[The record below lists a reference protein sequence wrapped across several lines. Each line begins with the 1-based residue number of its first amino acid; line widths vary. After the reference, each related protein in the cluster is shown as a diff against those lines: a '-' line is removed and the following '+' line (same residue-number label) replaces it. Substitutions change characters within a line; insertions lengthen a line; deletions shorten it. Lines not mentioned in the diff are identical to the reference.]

1 MNKARSHALC
11 LYAALHLLTYD
22 SLPGALMTP
31 VRGGVWVENGVRKP
45 GIPFLYDRPPEGDA
59 EAPLP
64 MDTLWPPPSH
74 SLP

>member
-45 GIPFLYDRPPEGDA
+45 GTISIR
-59 EAPLP
+59 
-64 MDTLWPPPSH
+64 SH
-74 SLP
+74 P